1 MKLQINRQKLISTK
15 GQNLNLSFSSYEM
28 STETKAKLDKSI
40 IDTITTSAMSNLDD
54 KQQNN
59 DNKENI

>member
-1 MKLQINRQKLISTK
+1 MKLQLNRQKLISTK
-15 GQNLNLSFSSYEM
+15 GQNINLSFSSYEM
-28 STETKAKLDKSI
+28 SSEAKAKLDKSI

>member
-1 MKLQINRQKLISTK
+1 MKLQINRQNLISTK
-15 GQNLNLSFSSYEM
+15 GQNLNLSFNSYEM
-28 STETKAKLDKSI
+28 STEAKAKLDKSI

-59 DNKENI
+59 DNKENL

>member
-1 MKLQINRQKLISTK
+1 MQINRQKLISTK

>member
-1 MKLQINRQKLISTK
+1 MQINRQKLISTK
-15 GQNLNLSFSSYEM
+15 GQNLNLSFSCYEM
-28 STETKAKLDKSI
+28 STEAKATLDKSI